1 MQEFL
6 YERAREEGKRIRPKI
21 TASSHD
27 AVISLVEERAGV
39 SVLPSGVVTKQRN
52 VVELKLKEA
61 WSLRRLRLCR
71 LRDRS
76 ANAEERNALVDR
88 FVAALLDDGGEG
100 WSEGEVP
107 GARKA

>member
-1 MQEFL
+1 M
-6 YERAREEGKRIRPKI
+6 
-21 TASSHD
+21 
-27 AVISLVEERAGV
+27 

-76 ANAEERNALVDR
+76 ANAEERNTLVDR
-88 FVAALLDDGGEG
+88 FVAALLDDGGEELSG
-100 WSEGEVP
+100 AIEP
-107 GARKA
+107 GAEKV